1 VTFTYNESTG
11 IWIFKNPINF
21 NVTASSRIGVMGP
34 NGAGKSTLLKLITD
48 KLKQTTGAISRHPT
62 ATVAYFAQHHV
73 QDLDLNLT
81 PIEYMIT
88 QFPEEKSGLLRSH
101 LGKVGLIGDKAET
114 RMTSLSG
121 GLRSCVIFARI
132 TYICPHLLI
141 MDEPTNFLDL
151 ESIDALIAATNK
163 YKGALLLVSHNR
175 GFLLKCAKQFL
186 SVVPGRFLLF
196 DDLKSCERSTYQFIE
211 EMESGVKVGAQGL
224 VAQNP
229 SADAS
234 LSVRTG
240 AAAAEAAARQ
250 AALKVDSD
258 GCITISSAPT
268 KPKPSPAKPASSP
281 VVPDDEKALTGKK
294 CIAVW
299 AADGGKYPA
308 TITKVLG
315 NGMVEVSY
323 TGYPDKANVKIKDI
337 IVK

>member
-1 VTFTYNESTG
+1 
-11 IWIFKNPINF
+11 
-21 NVTASSRIGVMGP
+21 
-34 NGAGKSTLLKLITD
+34 
-48 KLKQTTGAISRHPT
+48 
-62 ATVAYFAQHHV
+62 
-73 QDLDLNLT
+73 
-81 PIEYMIT
+81 
-88 QFPEEKSGLLRSH
+88 
-101 LGKVGLIGDKAET
+101 
-114 RMTSLSG
+114 
-121 GLRSCVIFARI
+121 
-132 TYICPHLLI
+132 
-141 MDEPTNFLDL
+141 
-151 ESIDALIAATNK
+151 
-163 YKGALLLVSHNR
+163 
-175 GFLLKCAKQFL
+175 
-186 SVVPGRFLLF
+186 
-196 DDLKSCERSTYQFIE
+196 
-211 EMESGVKVGAQGL
+211 MESGVKVGAQGL

>member
-1 VTFTYNESTG
+1 
-11 IWIFKNPINF
+11 
-21 NVTASSRIGVMGP
+21 
-34 NGAGKSTLLKLITD
+34 
-48 KLKQTTGAISRHPT
+48 
-62 ATVAYFAQHHV
+62 
-73 QDLDLNLT
+73 
-81 PIEYMIT
+81 
-88 QFPEEKSGLLRSH
+88 
-101 LGKVGLIGDKAET
+101 
-114 RMTSLSG
+114 
-121 GLRSCVIFARI
+121 
-132 TYICPHLLI
+132 
-141 MDEPTNFLDL
+141 
-151 ESIDALIAATNK
+151 
-163 YKGALLLVSHNR
+163 
-175 GFLLKCAKQFL
+175 
-186 SVVPGRFLLF
+186 
-196 DDLKSCERSTYQFIE
+196 
-211 EMESGVKVGAQGL
+211 MESGVKVGAQGL

-268 KPKPSPAKPASSP
+268 KPKASP
-281 VVPDDEKALTGKK
+281 VKPVSTPVIPDDEKALTGKK

-323 TGYPDKANVKIKDI
+323 TGYPDKANVKVKDI